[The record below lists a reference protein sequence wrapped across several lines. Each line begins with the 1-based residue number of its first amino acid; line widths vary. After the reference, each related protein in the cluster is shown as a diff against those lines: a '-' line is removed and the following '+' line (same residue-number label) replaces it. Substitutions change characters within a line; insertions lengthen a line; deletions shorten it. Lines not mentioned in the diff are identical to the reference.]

1 MIDSG
6 KDTYEDIAA
15 KDSRYAPFAYAL
27 LMDVFDYLK
36 TKAENVTAAE
46 IMDEFRETVLD
57 EFGPLSFHVLD
68 EWGIKRC
75 EDLGEMMFNLA
86 DSGRL
91 IRTEEDTKECFIDG
105 YDFRE
110 TFLTPFEPQN

>member
-1 MIDSG
+1 MIDYG
-6 KDTYEDIAA
+6 KDTYEDIVA
-15 KDSRYAPFAYAL
+15 KDGRYASSVYAV

-36 TKAENVTAAE
+36 TKSKNVTAAA
-46 IMDEFRETVLD
+46 IMEEFRATVLD
-57 EFGPLSFHVLD
+57 EFGPLSYHVLD
-68 EWGIKRC
+68 EWGVRRC

-91 IRTEEDTKECFIDG
+91 IRTEEDTKECFVGG

-110 TFLTPFEPQN
+110 AFLLPFEPH